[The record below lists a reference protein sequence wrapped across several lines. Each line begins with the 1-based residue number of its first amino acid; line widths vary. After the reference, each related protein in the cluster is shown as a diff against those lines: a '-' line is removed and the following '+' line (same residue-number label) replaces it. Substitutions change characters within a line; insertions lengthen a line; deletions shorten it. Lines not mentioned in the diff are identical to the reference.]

1 MSTKY
6 ESSTAKPA
14 SISEGDTPNLQRRKI
29 AKVFAAGIL
38 AGPAIM
44 SLPARAA
51 EFNLKL
57 ANNAPITYPTTV
69 RARQAA
75 DRIRKAT
82 DGQVSIQLFPN
93 NQLGG
98 DPDMFAQARS
108 GAIDAYMVPGLLAQS
123 VVADCGIH
131 CLAFAFKNYDTV
143 WAGMDGELGAHIR
156 KSIAK
161 TGIHAMPRAWDN
173 GFRQITSRDKPVRSP
188 EDLAGFKI
196 RTPAF
201 PMIVSIFENLGAAP
215 TAINIKETYAALQT
229 RLADGQENP
238 TLLLEVLKFYEVQK
252 FCALTNH
259 VWDGFWPGFNAK
271 TWDKLPPNVQKIV
284 EENFDQSAL
293 EERADIAAMEKR
305 LQGDMEKKGVKFNQ
319 VDQLAFRD
327 HLRKAGYYEKWQKTF
342 TPEAWSLLEKYAGK
356 LA

>member
-1 MSTKY
+1 MSSKKTVPHQHHADA
-6 ESSTAKPA
+6 SSPVTH
-14 SISEGDTPNLQRRKI
+14 DLRRRK
-29 AKVFAAGIL
+29 FTAALTTGIL
-38 AGPAIM
+38 VGPAIL

-57 ANNAPITYPTTV
+57 ANNAPTTFPTNV

-82 DGQVSIQLFPN
+82 NGEVNIQIFPN

-123 VVADCGIH
+123 AVADAGIH
-131 CLAFAFKNYDTV
+131 CLAFAFKNYDAV
-143 WAGMDGELGAHIR
+143 WAGIDGDLGAHIR
-156 KSIAK
+156 KSILKA
-161 TGIHAMPRAWDN
+161 GIHAMPRAWDN
-173 GFRQITSRDKPVRSP
+173 GFRQISSRDKPVRGP
-188 EDLAGFKI
+188 DDLNGFKI

-201 PMIVSIFENLGAAP
+201 PMIVSIFESLGAAP

-238 TLLLEVLKFYEVQK
+238 TLLLEVLKFHEVQK
-252 FCALTNH
+252 HCSITNH
-259 VWDGFWPGFNAK
+259 VWDGFWPGFNVK
-271 TWDKLPPNVQKIV
+271 TWEKLPSQVQKII
-284 EENFDQSAL
+284 EDNFNESGTDQ
-293 EERADIAAMEKR
+293 RGDIAAMEKR
-305 LQGDMEKKGVKFNQ
+305 TQSELEKKGVTFTQ
-319 VDQLAFRD
+319 ADQQAFRER
-327 HLRKAGYYEKWQKTF
+327 LRKVGYYEKWQKSF
-342 TPEAWSLLEKYAGK
+342 SPEAWDLLEKYAGK